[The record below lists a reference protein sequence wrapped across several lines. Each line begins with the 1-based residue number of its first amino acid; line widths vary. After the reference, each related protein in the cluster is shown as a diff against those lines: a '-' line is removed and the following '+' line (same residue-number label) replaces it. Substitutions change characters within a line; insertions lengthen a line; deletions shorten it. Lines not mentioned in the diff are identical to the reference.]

1 MAELTEGVCDLC
13 GKEADAKYEDCLNV
27 VCLARC
33 HHPALNDI
41 YHAHCMKQYLR
52 SFCRPMDAGGRRS
65 GFLCPKGRGKGTK
78 ATFQCAGK
86 VAHAQKIVIKDAAK
100 AAKALPPQVPARS
113 KPVPKAAKP
122 AAAAAAAAA
131 KPPKPAKPALNNKPQ
146 RFSSND
152 VQHLP

>member
-13 GKEADAKYEDCLNV
+13 KKEADAKYEDCLNV

-41 YHAHCMKQYLR
+41 YHVHCVKQYLR
-52 SFCRPMDAGGRRS
+52 SICRPMDA
-65 GFLCPKGRGKGTK
+65 KGRPRTED
-78 ATFQCAGK
+78 
-86 VAHAQKIVIKDAAK
+86 VIKDAAK

-122 AAAAAAAAA
+122 AAAAAA

-152 VQHLP
+152 VHHLR